1 MQNVRKLL
9 RHRHERV
16 APECVALRAKKK
28 KKKSPREKEKKGVRG
43 GRFLGPVCVRQG
55 TANGRAFAGKRSRK
69 TKNDQGCVAFRGGC
83 GSFVAQSLSFSV
95 FGCSVSPRSHTVC
108 VCLCLCGLV
117 DEVERWR
124 GVRVACSSEGSPKK
138 KRMARAQE
146 EARNHSRRLSRVKR
160 GKKKTEWGEKRRKT
174 KKNHDDVKRKR
185 QKKTS
190 DAKKK
195 DQTLPLNS
203 PVVKKRCTRASGERL
218 QCSSV
223 LSCMLHTLFKSL
235 FTKKAQK
242 REKRTSLVCVFVVF
256 VFVF

>member
-1 MQNVRKLL
+1 M
-9 RHRHERV
+9 
-16 APECVALRAKKK
+16 
-28 KKKSPREKEKKGVRG
+28 RG
-43 GRFLGPVCVRQG
+43 GQFLGPVCVRQG

-138 KRMARAQE
+138 RMARAQE

-160 GKKKTEWGEKRRKT
+160 GKKKTEWG
-174 KKNHDDVKRKR
+174 KKGER
-185 QKKTS
+185 QKKTTMMS
-190 DAKKK
+190 KGKEKRKQATQKRK
-195 DQTLPLNS
+195 T
-203 PVVKKRCTRASGERL
+203 KRCPSIAQLLRSVVPEPQGSVCSAVQSCRVCCTLSSSHSSQKKLQKERKEP
-218 QCSSV
+218 
-223 LSCMLHTLFKSL
+223 HLF
-235 FTKKAQK
+235 
-242 REKRTSLVCVFVVF
+242 VCLLCLCLCFD
-256 VFVF
+256 